1 MIPSS
6 FDEWEI
12 RKRWKDIFPAG
23 KDGPFRLKS
32 FKQIDSTNS
41 EAKRDAESGAS
52 SGHVYLACR
61 QTQGRGCQDHT
72 WHSDDTGGIY
82 CSILFRPMWPVSQG
96 LLFVRLSALA
106 VYDALADMIAMHG
119 LPLLSLTIKPPND
132 ILLAG
137 KKLGGILVESASQG
151 ESICYAVVGIG
162 VNVNQTVFPRDI
174 ADRAI
179 SLFLA
184 YGIFFDQS
192 LLLTSLLNR
201 LWSYYEKL
209 DLHGAGFISERWTT
223 ITGEKE

>member
-6 FDEWEI
+6 YNEWEV
-12 RKRWKDIFPAG
+12 RKGWKDIFPAD
-23 KDGPFRLKS
+23 KDGHFCLKH
-32 FKQIDSTNS
+32 FYQIDSTNS

-52 SGHVYLACR
+52 AGHVYLAYR

-96 LLFVRLSALA
+96 LQFVRFSALA
-106 VYDALADMIAMHG
+106 VYDALADMISMYG

-151 ESICYAVVGIG
+151 ESICYAVVGMG
-162 VNVNQTVFPRDI
+162 MNVNQNVFPPEI
-174 ADRAI
+174 ADRAT
-179 SLFLA
+179 SLYLT
-184 YGIFFDQS
+184 YGKYFDQS

-201 LWSYYEKL
+201 LWSYYGKM
-209 DLHGAGFISERWTT
+209 DLHGAGFISEGWTT